1 VGVRGKRVRRALELT
16 RVAQRTHLLR
26 VLREVG
32 VVAERPATHEGAVAF
47 REALEELGT
56 TFVKFGQLLSSRP
69 DLLPDVYIE
78 ELANLVDSVPPI
90 PYSQLEPVIAT
101 EIGLEHFTRI
111 DPEPLATASIAQIHS
126 ALLRTGRQVVVKV
139 RRPGVVEQ
147 VEIDLD
153 LLRKTASL
161 VEGRSRTAR
170 LLQLTALAEEL
181 EIHLRGELDFR
192 EEAHNAELIA
202 RLLEES
208 DDLVVPQVIHPYV
221 TEQVLVLEQIH
232 GRKVAADHGL
242 ETERAR
248 DLARQFFRTY
258 VRQVTITGLYHADPH
273 RGNVLITDDGRLALL
288 DFGLLGRL
296 DDDTRTSLALLL
308 LAIAQNRADDV
319 ADLILTMSLTTVDS
333 DEAGFVHDL
342 RRKLPRYHW
351 RPLAQI
357 RAGEGLADLMRLC
370 LEHGIALPTSFA
382 LVGKTLAQA
391 EEIARIL
398 DPTMDP
404 VEVLRREGWSVMASE
419 AEKRL
424 EPNQLLAL
432 TFTQL
437 QPLLRMPR
445 RLSQLVYRIETG
457 SLKVGIAPTELESFE
472 QLLRSTANRVGAAMI
487 VVGLLVSSAL
497 MARVDHTISAVGFA
511 LSALLGLYMLWRIF
525 RTPGGL

>member
-1 VGVRGKRVRRALELT
+1 
-16 RVAQRTHLLR
+16 
-26 VLREVG
+26 
-32 VVAERPATHEGAVAF
+32 
-47 REALEELGT
+47 
-56 TFVKFGQLLSSRP
+56 
-69 DLLPDVYIE
+69 
-78 ELANLVDSVPPI
+78 
-90 PYSQLEPVIAT
+90 
-101 EIGLEHFTRI
+101 
-111 DPEPLATASIAQIHS
+111 
-126 ALLRTGRQVVVKV
+126 
-139 RRPGVVEQ
+139 
-147 VEIDLD
+147 
-153 LLRKTASL
+153 
-161 VEGRSRTAR
+161 
-170 LLQLTALAEEL
+170 
-181 EIHLRGELDFR
+181 
-192 EEAHNAELIA
+192 
-202 RLLEES
+202 
-208 DDLVVPQVIHPYV
+208 
-221 TEQVLVLEQIH
+221 
-232 GRKVAADHGL
+232 
-242 ETERAR
+242 
-248 DLARQFFRTY
+248 
-258 VRQVTITGLYHADPH
+258 
-273 RGNVLITDDGRLALL
+273 
-288 DFGLLGRL
+288 
-296 DDDTRTSLALLL
+296 
-308 LAIAQNRADDV
+308 
-319 ADLILTMSLTTVDS
+319 
-333 DEAGFVHDL
+333 
-342 RRKLPRYHW
+342 
-351 RPLAQI
+351 
-357 RAGEGLADLMRLC
+357 MRLC